1 MSILAC
7 FWGKLRQI
15 FSMKQLL
22 SVSIFLLSTIAFGQ
36 HSSANSEALINALK
50 EGDVSRFTSYFDSFI
65 DLKLPQK
72 DEIKNIGKTQ
82 ASLTVKNFFEENG
95 INGFELSSQR
105 EIAGTMYIAGK
116 LKSTNSSFNITLM
129 LKKKGEDLNI
139 LTVRIN

>member
-1 MSILAC
+1 MFL
-7 FWGKLRQI
+7 GQDLQV
-15 FSMKQLL
+15 FSMKQFL
-22 SVSIFLLSTIAFGQ
+22 SISIFLFCNVAFGQ
-36 HSSANSEALINALK
+36 ITGNGSEALINALK
-50 EGDVSRFTSYFDSFI
+50 EGDVSRFTSYFDNFI

-82 ASLTVKNFFEENG
+82 ASLTVKKFFEENG

-116 LKSTNSSFNITLM
+116 LKNSNSDFNITLM

>member
-1 MSILAC
+1 MFLGQDLNI
-7 FWGKLRQI
+7 I
-15 FSMKQLL
+15 SMKLFL
-22 SVSIFLLSTIAFGQ
+22 SISVFLFGFIAIGQ
-36 HSSANSEALINALK
+36 NTGLGSESLINALK

-82 ASLTVKNFFEENG
+82 ASLTVKKFFEENE

-116 LKSTNSSFNITLM
+116 LKNSNSDFNITLM
-129 LKKKGEDLNI
+129 LKKKGDDLNI

>member
-1 MSILAC
+1 M
-7 FWGKLRQI
+7 KLI
-15 FSMKQLL
+15 L
-22 SVSIFLLSTIAFGQ
+22 SVSVFLVSIYSFAQNNNT
-36 HSSANSEALINALK
+36 SSEALINALK
-50 EGDVSRFTSYFDSFI
+50 EANVSKITNYFDNFI

-82 ASLTVKNFFEENG
+82 ASLTVKNFYEENV
-95 INGFELSSQR
+95 IKGFELSSQR

-116 LKSTNSSFNITLM
+116 LKTSNADFNITIM